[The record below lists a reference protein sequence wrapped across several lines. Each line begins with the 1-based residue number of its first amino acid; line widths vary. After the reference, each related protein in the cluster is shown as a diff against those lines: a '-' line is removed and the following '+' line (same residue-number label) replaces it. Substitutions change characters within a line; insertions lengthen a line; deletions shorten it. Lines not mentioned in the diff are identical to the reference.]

1 MDVKERE
8 LKIWND
14 LLEHEARREC
24 TIDHWAGELSGH
36 AQTLRRIG
44 IIDDEEL
51 REMLELADAAYA
63 HVAEELTHQEWLQA
77 GRPAPRTRG
86 INPPKSG

>member
-24 TIDHWAGELSGH
+24 AIDHWAGELSGH
-36 AQTLRRIG
+36 AKVLRRMG
-44 IIDDEEL
+44 IIDEEEL
-51 REMLELADAAYA
+51 REMLEFADAAYA
-63 HVAEELTHQEWLQA
+63 HVAEALTHQEWLRA
-77 GRPAPRTRG
+77 GGPAR
-86 INPPKSG
+86 

>member
-24 TIDHWAGELSGH
+24 AIDHWAGELAGH
-36 AQTLRRIG
+36 AKVLNRLGVIE
-44 IIDDEEL
+44 DEEL
-51 REMLELADAAYA
+51 REMLEYADAAYG
-63 HVAEELTHQEWLQA
+63 HVSAERQDGGA
-77 GRPAPRTRG
+77 
-86 INPPKSG
+86 

>member
-24 TIDHWAGELSGH
+24 AMDHWAGELAGH
-36 AQTLRRIG
+36 AMSLHRVG
-44 IIDDEEL
+44 IIDEDEL
-51 REMLELADAAYA
+51 REMLEYADAAYA
-63 HVAEELTHQEWLQA
+63 HVSEDLAYRAWLKA
-77 GRPAPRTRG
+77 
-86 INPPKSG
+86 SGSEK